1 MTTLLEVFMCTLL
14 CNLFTYLGYM
24 MYRFITNMI
33 TEHKKFQYLEC
44 INTVINFINLS
55 LNVYEK
61 SQSLHHKKMVE
72 LNNLRDEQDYESTLM
87 DDYSSQCVEQM
98 TKLNEGNYKFISD
111 NLINEHKQQE
121 NEPLIKL
128 TQTINNLCS
137 NYK

>member
-1 MTTLLEVFMCTLL
+1 
-14 CNLFTYLGYM
+14 
-24 MYRFITNMI
+24 
-33 TEHKKFQYLEC
+33 
-44 INTVINFINLS
+44 
-55 LNVYEK
+55 
-61 SQSLHHKKMVE
+61 MVE